1 MHLGLVRFIL
11 STILQGRQFR
21 AVFVST
27 SEPTEVSPDDGS
39 LSPSNHTKS
48 ICDPFVFNTVMTRA
62 QSLVV
67 CVGNPF
73 LLLRL
78 EQSMVRKYGDRGKC
92 WSHYLKACLDHDT
105 IKLHDSQLSPE
116 LLREM
121 VKERIVEYGGGS
133 PS

>member
-1 MHLGLVRFIL
+1 MCVCVCVFGVPLFLG
-11 STILQGRQFR
+11 GQFR

-27 SEPTEVSPDDGS
+27 SEPTEALADGS
-39 LSPSNHTKS
+39 VAPSNPTKS
-48 ICDPFVFNTVMTRA
+48 ICDPFVLNTVITRA

-105 IKLHDSQLSPE
+105 VQLHDSQLSLE
-116 LLREM
+116 LLRRMLE
-121 VKERIVEYGGGS
+121 ERIVERGGS
-133 PS
+133 GSPG

>member
-1 MHLGLVRFIL
+1 MVKSNSHLIGC
-11 STILQGRQFR
+11 QFR

-27 SEPTEVSPDDGS
+27 SEPTEVLADGS
-39 LSPSNHTKS
+39 VAPSNPTKS
-48 ICDPFVFNTVMTRA
+48 ICDPFVFNTVITRA

-78 EQSMVRKYGDRGKC
+78 EQSMVRRYGDRGKC

-105 IKLHDSQLSPE
+105 VDCSSVQNGPSVLQR
-116 LLREM
+116 LREA
-121 VKERIVEYGGGS
+121 VGS
-133 PS
+133 IMS